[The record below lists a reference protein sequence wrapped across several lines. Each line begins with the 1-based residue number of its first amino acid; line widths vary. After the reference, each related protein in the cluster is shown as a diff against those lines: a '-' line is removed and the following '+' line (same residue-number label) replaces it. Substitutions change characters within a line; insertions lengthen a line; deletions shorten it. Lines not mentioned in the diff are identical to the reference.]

1 MIARGTLSDLSRV
14 VGSGKYRISFEVEK
28 EPEMGE
34 IQALEGRTLTI
45 TARVETKKR
54 SLDANAYYWVL
65 LSRLAAKL
73 RTSATELHNLFLRQY
88 GQPLLMDGKRAY
100 VIIPDT
106 DEAERKAL
114 QSDTFHIKPTSEVKI
129 DRQGNRWRTYFL
141 LRGSHEYDSTEFNAL
156 LKALVDECKEQGI
169 ETLTPDEIER
179 MIAAYGKKKSA

>member
-1 MIARGTLSDLSRV
+1 MIARGRVSDLTRV
-14 VGSGKYRISFEVEK
+14 VGTGKYKLTFEIEK

-34 IQALEGRTLTI
+34 LQALEGRTLTI
-45 TARVETKKR
+45 TARPETKKR

-73 RTSATELHNLFLRQY
+73 RTSTTELHNLFLRQY

-106 DEAERKAL
+106 DEAEKKAL
-114 QSDTFHIKPTSEVKI
+114 QSDTFHIKPTSETRI
-129 DRQGNRWRTYFL
+129 DKQGNRWRTYFL
-141 LRGSHEYDSTEFNAL
+141 LRGSHEYDAVEFNAL
-156 LKALVDECKEQGI
+156 LKAMVDECKEQGI

-179 MIAAYGKKKSA
+179 MMKAYEQKKGA